1 MDDRGAEQVGSL
13 LAEIR
18 HPVRLPILVALA
30 DEHLSPS
37 QLADRLKVPLD
48 TVVYAVR
55 ALHRAGLIELVRV
68 EPAGVGE
75 NTVRRVYRSLRR
87 DWHRVVD
94 VLVDFIPP
102 TDPASESAGPG
113 E

>member
-1 MDDRGAEQVGSL
+1 MDAEDERLGAL

-18 HPVRLPILVALA
+18 HPVRLPILLALA
-30 DEHLSPS
+30 DAQLSPS
-37 QLADRLKVPLD
+37 QLAERLDVSLD

-75 NTVRRVYRSLRR
+75 NTVRRVYRALRD
-87 DWHRVVD
+87 DWHRVVEI
-94 VLVDFIPP
+94 LVEFVPSP
-102 TDPASESAGPG
+102 TP
-113 E
+113 

>member
-1 MDDRGAEQVGSL
+1 MDHRGGERLGSL

-18 HPVRLPILVALA
+18 HPIRLPILLALA

-37 QLADRLKVPLD
+37 QLAERLDVPLD

-75 NTVRRVYRSLRR
+75 NTVRRVYRSLRA
-87 DWHRVVD
+87 DWYRVVE
-94 VLVDFIPP
+94 VLADFVPP
-102 TDPASESAGPG
+102 TPKRGAT
-113 E
+113 

>member
-1 MDDRGAEQVGSL
+1 MDRRRGERLGSL

-18 HPVRLPILVALA
+18 HPVRLPILLALS
-30 DEHLSPS
+30 DDQLSPS
-37 QLADRLKVPLD
+37 QLAERLDVPLD

-55 ALHRAGLIELVRV
+55 ALYRAGLIDLVRV

-87 DWHRVVD
+87 DWHRVVE
-94 VLVDFIPP
+94 VLDDFVPP
-102 TDPASESAGPG
+102 APVK
-113 E
+113 

>member
-1 MDDRGAEQVGSL
+1 LGSL

-18 HPVRLPILVALA
+18 HPVRLPILLALA

-37 QLADRLKVPLD
+37 QLAERLDAPLD

-75 NTVRRVYRSLRR
+75 NTVRRVYRSMRH
-87 DWHRVVD
+87 DWHRVVE
-94 VLVDFIPP
+94 VLGDFVPP
-102 TDPASESAGPG
+102 ERRPDAR
-113 E
+113 

>member
-1 MDDRGAEQVGSL
+1 VDHRGGERLGSL

-18 HPVRLPILVALA
+18 HPIRLPILLALA
-30 DEHLSPS
+30 DSHLSPS
-37 QLADRLKVPLD
+37 QLADRLDVPLD

-75 NTVRRVYRSLRR
+75 NTVRRVYRALRA
-87 DWHRVVD
+87 DWHRVVEILSEF
-94 VLVDFIPP
+94 VPP
-102 TDPASESAGPG
+102 EAKPKST
-113 E
+113 

>member
-1 MDDRGAEQVGSL
+1 MGSL

-18 HPVRLPILVALA
+18 HPVRLPILLALA

-37 QLADRLKVPLD
+37 QLAERLDVPLD

-75 NTVRRVYRSLRR
+75 NTVRRVYRSLRA
-87 DWHRVVD
+87 DWHRVVE
-94 VLVDFIPP
+94 VLNDFVPP
-102 TDPASESAGPG
+102 EAAASSG
-113 E
+113 

>member
-1 MDDRGAEQVGSL
+1 MGSL

-18 HPVRLPILVALA
+18 HPIRLPILLALA
-30 DEHLSPS
+30 EQHLSPS
-37 QLADRLKVPLD
+37 QLADRLDVPLD

-75 NTVRRVYRSLRR
+75 NTVRRVYRSLRE
-87 DWHRVVD
+87 DWHRVVE
-94 VLVDFIPP
+94 VLSEFVPP
-102 TDPASESAGPG
+102 ERKPG
-113 E
+113 ST

>member
-1 MDDRGAEQVGSL
+1 VEDGGERLGSL

-30 DEHLSPS
+30 QDHLSPS
-37 QLADRLKVPLD
+37 QLADRLDVPLD

-75 NTVRRVYRSLRR
+75 NTVRRVYRALRD
-87 DWHRVVD
+87 DWHRVVEI
-94 VLVDFIPP
+94 LSDFLPP
-102 TDPASESAGPG
+102 TEAARRRS
-113 E
+113 

>member
-1 MDDRGAEQVGSL
+1 LGSL

-18 HPVRLPILVALA
+18 HPIRLPILLALA

-37 QLADRLKVPLD
+37 QLAERLDVPLD

-75 NTVRRVYRSLRR
+75 NTVRRVYRSLRE
-87 DWHRVVD
+87 DWHRVVE
-94 VLVDFIPP
+94 VLADFVPK
-102 TDPASESAGPG
+102 DPKPDST
-113 E
+113 

>member
-1 MDDRGAEQVGSL
+1 VDHRGGERLGSL

-18 HPVRLPILVALA
+18 HPIRLPILLALA
-30 DEHLSPS
+30 DDHLSPS
-37 QLADRLKVPLD
+37 QLADRLDVPLD

-87 DWHRVVD
+87 DWHRVVE
-94 VLVDFIPP
+94 VLSEFVPP
-102 TDPASESAGPG
+102 ETKPG
-113 E
+113 ATG

>member
-1 MDDRGAEQVGSL
+1 VDHLEGDRLGSL

-18 HPVRLPILVALA
+18 HPIRLPILLALA

-37 QLADRLKVPLD
+37 QLADRLDVPLD

-87 DWHRVVD
+87 DWHRVVE
-94 VLVDFIPP
+94 VLREFVPP
-102 TDPASESAGPG
+102 PAKPG
-113 E
+113 ST

>member
-1 MDDRGAEQVGSL
+1 MDQREGERLGSL

-18 HPVRLPILVALA
+18 HPVRLPILLALA

-37 QLADRLKVPLD
+37 QLAEHLDVPLD

-75 NTVRRVYRSLRR
+75 NTVRRVYRSLRA
-87 DWHRVVD
+87 DWYRVVEILSEF
-94 VLVDFIPP
+94 VP
-102 TDPASESAGPG
+102 TEPKPG
-113 E
+113 AT

>member
-1 MDDRGAEQVGSL
+1 MDHLGGERLGSL

-18 HPVRLPILVALA
+18 HPIRLPILLALA

-37 QLADRLKVPLD
+37 QLADRLDVPLD

-87 DWHRVVD
+87 DWHRVVE
-94 VLVDFIPP
+94 VLSEFVPP
-102 TDPASESAGPG
+102 KSKPDST
-113 E
+113 

>member
-1 MDDRGAEQVGSL
+1 LGSL

-30 DEHLSPS
+30 DDQLSPS
-37 QLADRLKVPLD
+37 QLAERLDVPLD

-75 NTVRRVYRSLRR
+75 NTVRRVYRALRP
-87 DWHRVVD
+87 DWHRVVA
-94 VLVDFIPP
+94 VLDDFVAP
-102 TDPASESAGPG
+102 DASA
-113 E
+113 

>member
-1 MDDRGAEQVGSL
+1 VDRRRGERLGSL

-18 HPVRLPILVALA
+18 HPIRLPVLLALSE
-30 DEHLSPS
+30 DELSPS
-37 QLADRLKVPLD
+37 QLADRLDVPLD

-55 ALHRAGLIELVRV
+55 ALYRAGLIELVRV

-75 NTVRRVYRSLRR
+75 NTVRRVYKALRP

-94 VLVDFIPP
+94 VLADFVPSVPP
-102 TDPASESAGPG
+102 K
-113 E
+113 

>member
-1 MDDRGAEQVGSL
+1 VEELGGERLGLL

-18 HPVRLPILVALA
+18 HPIRLPILLALA
-30 DEHLSPS
+30 DDHLSPS
-37 QLADRLKVPLD
+37 QLADRLGVPLD

-87 DWHRVVD
+87 DWHRVVE
-94 VLVDFIPP
+94 VLVEFVPQ
-102 TDPASESAGPG
+102 DPKRGTAP
-113 E
+113 

>member
-1 MDDRGAEQVGSL
+1 MGVL

-18 HPVRLPILVALA
+18 HPVRLPILMALA
-30 DEHLSPS
+30 DQHRSPS
-37 QLADRLKVPLD
+37 QLAEHLDVPLD

-75 NTVRRVYRSLRR
+75 NTVRRVYRSLRD
-87 DWHRVVD
+87 DWHRVVE
-94 VLVDFIPP
+94 VLSDFVPP
-102 TDPASESAGPG
+102 ERAPGAG
-113 E
+113 

>member
-1 MDDRGAEQVGSL
+1 L

-30 DEHLSPS
+30 EEHLSPS
-37 QLADRLKVPLD
+37 QLAERLDVSLD

-75 NTVRRVYRSLRR
+75 NTVRRVYRALRD

-94 VLVDFIPP
+94 VLADFLPP
-102 TDPASESAGPG
+102 PEAARRRT
-113 E
+113 

>member
-1 MDDRGAEQVGSL
+1 MDHRRGERLGSL

-18 HPVRLPILVALA
+18 HPIRLPILLALA
-30 DEHLSPS
+30 DEQLSPS
-37 QLADRLKVPLD
+37 QLADRLGVPLD

-75 NTVRRVYRSLRR
+75 NTVRRVYRSLRP
-87 DWHRVVD
+87 DWHRVAE
-94 VLVDFIPP
+94 VLDDFVPP
-102 TDPASESAGPG
+102 EPPAA
-113 E
+113 

>member
-1 MDDRGAEQVGSL
+1 VDHRGGERLGSL

-18 HPVRLPILVALA
+18 HPIRLPILLALA
-30 DEHLSPS
+30 DSHLSPS
-37 QLADRLKVPLD
+37 QLADRLDVPLD

-75 NTVRRVYRSLRR
+75 NTVRRVYRALRA
-87 DWHRVVD
+87 DWHRVVE
-94 VLVDFIPP
+94 VLSDFVPP
-102 TDPASESAGPG
+102 EVKPNST
-113 E
+113 

>member
-1 MDDRGAEQVGSL
+1 MGSL

-18 HPVRLPILVALA
+18 HPIRLPILVALSE
-30 DEHLSPS
+30 EHLSPS
-37 QLADRLKVPLD
+37 QLADRLNVPLD

-75 NTVRRVYRSLRR
+75 NTVRRVYRTLRR
-87 DWHRVVD
+87 DWHRVVE
-94 VLVDFIPP
+94 VLSDFLPQ
-102 TDPASESAGPG
+102 DASPKASGG
-113 E
+113 G

>member
-1 MDDRGAEQVGSL
+1 MDHPRGEKLGLL

-18 HPVRLPILVALA
+18 HPVRLPILLALA

-37 QLADRLKVPLD
+37 QLADRLDVSLD

-68 EPAGVGE
+68 EPAGKGE
-75 NTVRRVYRSLRR
+75 NTVRRVYRTLRG

-94 VLVDFIPP
+94 VLSDFVPP
-102 TDPASESAGPG
+102 DRAPRTG
-113 E
+113 

>member
-1 MDDRGAEQVGSL
+1 VEDLGGERLGLL

-18 HPVRLPILVALA
+18 HPIRLPILLALA
-30 DEHLSPS
+30 DDHLSPS
-37 QLADRLKVPLD
+37 QLADRLGVPLD

-87 DWHRVVD
+87 DWHRVVE
-94 VLVDFIPP
+94 VLVEFVPQ
-102 TDPASESAGPG
+102 DPKRGTSP
-113 E
+113 

>member
-1 MDDRGAEQVGSL
+1 VEIGEERLGAL

-18 HPVRLPILVALA
+18 HPVRLPILLALA
-30 DEHLSPS
+30 DEQLSPS
-37 QLADRLKVPLD
+37 QLAERLDVPLD

-75 NTVRRVYRSLRR
+75 NTVRRVYRSLRD
-87 DWHRVVD
+87 DWHRVVE
-94 VLVDFIPP
+94 VLKDFVPRP
-102 TDPASESAGPG
+102 SS
-113 E
+113 

>member
-1 MDDRGAEQVGSL
+1 MEDRGADRLGSL

-18 HPVRLPILVALA
+18 HPIRLPILLALA

-37 QLADRLKVPLD
+37 QLADRLDVPLD

-75 NTVRRVYRSLRR
+75 NTVRRVYRSLRE
-87 DWHRVVD
+87 DWHRVVE
-94 VLVDFIPP
+94 VLKDFVPQEP
-102 TDPASESAGPG
+102 KAGST
-113 E
+113 

>member
-1 MDDRGAEQVGSL
+1 MGSL

-18 HPVRLPILVALA
+18 HPIRLPILLALA
-30 DEHLSPS
+30 DDHLSPS
-37 QLADRLKVPLD
+37 QLAERLDVPLD

-87 DWHRVVD
+87 DWHRVVE
-94 VLVDFIPP
+94 VLGDFVPP
-102 TDPASESAGPG
+102 EVKPGPT
-113 E
+113 

>member
-1 MDDRGAEQVGSL
+1 MDRRGGERLGSL

-18 HPVRLPILVALA
+18 HPVRLPILLALS
-30 DEHLSPS
+30 DDQLSPS
-37 QLADRLKVPLD
+37 QLAERLDVPLD

-55 ALHRAGLIELVRV
+55 ALYRAGLIDLVRV

-87 DWHRVVD
+87 DWHRLAELLDEFV
-94 VLVDFIPP
+94 PP
-102 TDPASESAGPG
+102 TPAK
-113 E
+113 

>member
-1 MDDRGAEQVGSL
+1 VDRVQGERLGSL

-18 HPVRLPILVALA
+18 HPVRLPILLALA
-30 DEHLSPS
+30 DQHLSPS
-37 QLADRLKVPLD
+37 QLADLLGVPLD

-75 NTVRRVYRSLRR
+75 NTVRRVYRSLRP
-87 DWHRVVD
+87 DWARVVE
-94 VLVDFIPP
+94 VLDDFV
-102 TDPASESAGPG
+102 PAEKPG
-113 E
+113 

>member
-1 MDDRGAEQVGSL
+1 MGLL

-18 HPVRLPILVALA
+18 HPIRLPILVALSE
-30 DEHLSPS
+30 EHLSPS
-37 QLADRLKVPLD
+37 QLADRLNVPLD

-75 NTVRRVYRSLRR
+75 NTVRRVYRTLRR
-87 DWHRVVD
+87 DWHRVVE
-94 VLVDFIPP
+94 VLADFLP
-102 TDPASESAGPG
+102 TDPTAPKRG
-113 E
+113 

>member
-1 MDDRGAEQVGSL
+1 LL

-18 HPVRLPILVALA
+18 HPIRLPILLALA
-30 DEHLSPS
+30 DQQLSPS
-37 QLADRLKVPLD
+37 QLADRLDVPLD

-75 NTVRRVYRSLRR
+75 NTVRRVYRALRD
-87 DWHRVVD
+87 DWHRVVE
-94 VLVDFIPP
+94 VLGDFVPP
-102 TDPASESAGPG
+102 PDAAPS
-113 E
+113 

>member
-1 MDDRGAEQVGSL
+1 VDRRLGERLGLL

-18 HPVRLPILVALA
+18 HPVRLPILLALA

-37 QLADRLKVPLD
+37 QLADRLDVPLD

-55 ALHRAGLIELVRV
+55 ALYRAGLIDLVRV

-75 NTVRRVYRSLRR
+75 NTVRRVYRSMRP
-87 DWHRVVD
+87 DWDRVVE
-94 VLVDFIPP
+94 VLDDFVPP
-102 TDPASESAGPG
+102 ATAATTVKPDG
-113 E
+113 

>member
-1 MDDRGAEQVGSL
+1 MDHPGAERLGSL

-37 QLADRLKVPLD
+37 QLSDRLDVPLD

-68 EPAGVGE
+68 EPAGVGA
-75 NTVRRVYRSLRR
+75 NTVRRVYRTVRH

-94 VLVDFIPP
+94 VLVEFVPP
-102 TDPASESAGPG
+102 VPPSSNN
-113 E
+113 

>member
-1 MDDRGAEQVGSL
+1 VGHLQGERLGSL

-18 HPVRLPILVALA
+18 HPVRLPILLALS

-37 QLADRLKVPLD
+37 QLAERLGVPLD

-75 NTVRRVYRSLRR
+75 NTVRRVYRSLRP
-87 DWHRVVD
+87 DWSRVVE
-94 VLVDFIPP
+94 VLDDFVPP
-102 TDPASESAGPG
+102 EAPD
-113 E
+113 